1 MNDSHKGVGRNGTL
15 LGTRKLGSLH
25 LFFQVP
31 NFLDVGSNPVSWG
44 NGSCTTTLGV
54 GGIFLYQFGAKRPR
68 LLTIDILHV
77 KLDTCLFSQPSGQ
90 QPHSYGK
97 LPYL

>member
-1 MNDSHKGVGRNGTL
+1 MNDSHKGVGKNGTL

-54 GGIFLYQFGAKRPR
+54 GGIFLYQFGACEKTSSPHHR
-68 LLTIDILHV
+68 H
-77 KLDTCLFSQPSGQ
+77 PSCEA
-90 QPHSYGK
+90 
-97 LPYL
+97 